1 MLLGKKTYQH
11 EHDEQLMLFVGQHN
25 QRAFEELYGRY
36 GKLMFNYF
44 LRMLWK
50 DKEKARDFTQE
61 LFTKVYQKPHLY
73 DPSRPFKTWLYS
85 IAHNMCKNE
94 YAKLEVRREAQ
105 GALKAEATGI
115 TKPVA
120 QKDMDRKTFMEKLAA
135 VLAQLDEVKRETFEL
150 RFVQELSIIE
160 ISEIMGVSE
169 GTVKSRLFYLLKD
182 LNGKLK
188 AFEGIAIWLSCLT
201 LLEGLL

>member
-1 MLLGKKTYQH
+1 MTL
-11 EHDEQLMLFVGQHN
+11 VGQHN

-105 GALKAEATGI
+105 STLKAESTGI
-115 TKPVA
+115 TSPVA
-120 QKDMDRKTFMEKLAA
+120 QKDMDRKTFMEKLAS

-160 ISEIMGVSE
+160 ISEVMGVSE

-201 LLEGLL
+201 LFEGLL

>member
-1 MLLGKKTYQH
+1 MLL
-11 EHDEQLMLFVGQHN
+11 VGQHN
-25 QRAFEELYGRY
+25 QRAFEELYSRY
-36 GKLMFNYF
+36 GKLMYNYF
-44 LRMLWK
+44 YRMLWK
-50 DKEKARDFTQE
+50 EKEKARDFTQE

-73 DPSRPFKTWLYS
+73 DPARPFKTWLYS

-94 YAKLEVRREAQ
+94 YAKVEVRKEAQ
-105 GALKAEATGI
+105 QSLKADSQGI
-115 TKPVA
+115 TSPVA
-120 QKDMDRKTFMEKLAA
+120 QKDMDRKTFMEKLGA

-160 ISEIMGVSE
+160 ISEIMHVSE

-188 AFEGIAIWLSCLT
+188 AFEGIAGWLACLI

>member
-1 MLLGKKTYQH
+1 MILGKKTYQH
-11 EHDEQLMLFVGQHN
+11 EHDEQLMTLVGQHN

-105 GALKAEATGI
+105 STLKTESTGI
-115 TKPVA
+115 TSPVA
-120 QKDMDRKTFMEKLAA
+120 QKDMDRKTFMEKLAS

-160 ISEIMGVSE
+160 ISEVMGVSE

-201 LLEGLL
+201 LFEGLL

>member
-1 MLLGKKTYQH
+1 MILGKKTYQH
-11 EHDEQLMLFVGQHN
+11 EHDEQLMTLVGQHN

-105 GALKAEATGI
+105 STLKTESTGI
-115 TKPVA
+115 TSPVA
-120 QKDMDRKTFMEKLAA
+120 QKDMDRKTFMEKLAS

-160 ISEIMGVSE
+160 ISEVMGVSE

-188 AFEGIAIWLSCLT
+188 AFEGIAIWVLCLT
-201 LLEGLL
+201 LFEGLL

>member
-1 MLLGKKTYQH
+1 MILGKKTYQH
-11 EHDEQLMLFVGQHN
+11 EHDEQLMTLVGQHN

-105 GALKAEATGI
+105 STLKAESTGI
-115 TKPVA
+115 TSPVA
-120 QKDMDRKTFMEKLAA
+120 QKDMDRKTFMEKLAS

-160 ISEIMGVSE
+160 ISDVMGVSE

-201 LLEGLL
+201 LFEGLL

>member
-1 MLLGKKTYQH
+1 MILGKRPYQH
-11 EHDEQLMLFVGQHN
+11 EHDEQLMMLVGQHN

-61 LFTKVYQKPHLY
+61 LFTKVFQKPHLY

-94 YAKLEVRREAQ
+94 YAKVEVRKEAQ
-105 GALKAEATGI
+105 QTLKATVSNT

-120 QKDMDRKTFMEKLAA
+120 QKDMDRKTFMEKLAG
-135 VLAQLDEVKRETFEL
+135 VLSQLDEVKRQTFEL

-160 ISEIMGVSE
+160 ISEIMSVSE
-169 GTVKSRLFYLLKD
+169 GTVKSRLFYLLKE
-182 LNGKLK
+182 LNTKLK
-188 AFEGIAIWLSCLT
+188 AFEGIAIWMACL
-201 LLEGLL
+201 LMLDALA

>member
-1 MLLGKKTYQH
+1 MILGKKTYQH
-11 EHDEQLMLFVGQHN
+11 ENDEQLMTLVGQHN

-105 GALKAEATGI
+105 STLKAESTGI
-115 TKPVA
+115 TSPVA
-120 QKDMDRKTFMEKLAA
+120 QKDMDRKTFMEKLAS

-160 ISEIMGVSE
+160 ISEVMGVSE

-201 LLEGLL
+201 LFEGLL

>member
-1 MLLGKKTYQH
+1 MLLSKRPYQN
-11 EHDEQLMLFVGQHN
+11 EHDEQLMMLVGQHN

-36 GKLMFNYF
+36 GKLMYNYF

-50 DKEKARDFTQE
+50 EKEKARDFTQE

-85 IAHNMCKNE
+85 VAHNMCKNE
-94 YAKLEVRREAQ
+94 YAKVEVRREAQ
-105 GALKAEATGI
+105 QTLKAEAKGI
-115 TKPVA
+115 TPAVA
-120 QKDMDRKTFMEKLAA
+120 QKDMDRKSFMEQLSA

-150 RFVQELSIIE
+150 RFVQELSIME
-160 ISEIMGVSE
+160 ISEIMSVSE

-188 AFEGIAIWLSCLT
+188 SFEGIAIWLSCLI
-201 LLEGLL
+201 LFEGLI

>member
-11 EHDEQLMLFVGQHN
+11 EHDEQLMLLVGQHN